1 MQTVQVSRRAPLG
14 GNTATGALKLI
25 ALVLMFVDHAGKM
38 LFPQIPE
45 LRMLGRLVFPLYA
58 WCMVVGFHYTRD
70 PWRYALRILAVGLCS
85 QPLYMLAL
93 NHTWQEPNVFL
104 TLFLA
109 LMALIAVDEKSWERK
124 SAAHRLCGRL
134 LAAAGLLLCLLAAE
148 VLKCDY
154 GWRGV
159 LLVVLLYAAR
169 RSGSAIAA
177 VMVAFCLFW
186 GMTSGSVTRIFGQ
199 TITVGWPFQALV
211 YPWLRLQAM
220 AVLATPLM
228 VMRWKRDIRLPAW
241 VSYGLYPAHL
251 LLLWVLELCR

>member
-1 MQTVQVSRRAPLG
+1 MQTVQTVRRAPLG

-25 ALVLMFVDHAGKM
+25 ALALMFVDHAGKM
-38 LFPQIPE
+38 LFPQVPE
-45 LRMLGRLVFPLYA
+45 LRMLGRLAFPLYA
-58 WCMVVGFHYTRD
+58 WCMVVGFHYTRN

-93 NHTWQEPNVFL
+93 NHTWGEPNIFL

-109 LMALIAVDEKSWERK
+109 LVALMAVTEKDWERR
-124 SAAHRLCGRL
+124 SAAHRLGGRA
-134 LAAAGLLLCLLAAE
+134 LAVSGLCLCLLAAE
-148 VLKCDY
+148 ALHCDY

-169 RSGSAIAA
+169 GSGGAIAA
-177 VMVAFCLFW
+177 VMAGFCLYW
-186 GMTSGSVTRIFGQ
+186 GTSSSSVTRIFGQ
-199 TITVGWPFQALV
+199 TISVGWPLNALL
-211 YPWLRLQAM
+211 YPWLRLQAL

-228 VMRWKRDIRLPAW
+228 VMRWKRDIHLPVW

-251 LLLWVLELCR
+251 LLLWLLEMWL